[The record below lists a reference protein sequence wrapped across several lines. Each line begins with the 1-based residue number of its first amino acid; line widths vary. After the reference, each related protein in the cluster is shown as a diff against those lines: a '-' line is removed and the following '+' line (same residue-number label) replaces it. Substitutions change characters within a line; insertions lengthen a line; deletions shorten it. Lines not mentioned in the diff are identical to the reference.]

1 MRLRR
6 RCESS
11 RKSETPLVQ
20 TSNLHQLC
28 SIHEI
33 PYIIRRIT
41 HNLKGVSSAHRP
53 GWIDFDSGV
62 PPSCPT
68 AQPLLKNSSQT
79 RQNFSYSGALKI
91 QVNPTQSTSRWDS
104 LYICAFFVARPSSRH
119 RSISRRIAAGQRI
132 GGNGC
137 RLSRSQ
143 IERGNS
149 Q

>member
-41 HNLKGVSSAHRP
+41 HNLKGVPSAHRP
-53 GWIDFDSGV
+53 GWVDFDLGV

-68 AQPLLKNSSQT
+68 AQPLLKIPVRPGRIFHTVELSKFKSTQPSPRADGT
-79 RQNFSYSGALKI
+79 PCTYVHSLLRGRQAVIDRY
-91 QVNPTQSTSRWDS
+91 R
-104 LYICAFFVARPSSRH
+104 VASPQAREL
-119 RSISRRIAAGQRI
+119 G
-132 GGNGC
+132 
-137 RLSRSQ
+137 
-143 IERGNS
+143 EMDVV
-149 Q
+149 